1 MDFYGTSGY
10 APTLVYTR
18 FGGDFEVNRE
28 WELVD
33 IIERYRINK
42 GSGIYHV

>member
-10 APTLVYTR
+10 APIVVYVR
-18 FGGDFEVNRE
+18 FGGDLEVNRE
-28 WELVD
+28 SELVE
-33 IIERYRINK
+33 IVERYRINK